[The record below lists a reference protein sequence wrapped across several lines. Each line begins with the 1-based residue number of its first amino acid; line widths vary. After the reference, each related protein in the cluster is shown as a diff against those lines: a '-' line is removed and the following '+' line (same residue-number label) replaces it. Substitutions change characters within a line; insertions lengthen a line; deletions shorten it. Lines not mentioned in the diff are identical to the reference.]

1 MGIDEISTMEN
12 LIFNLFRIIG
22 SSIAAVMLIL
32 WLYLYLKDNLE
43 INSGKIWEQKTDEN
57 D

>member
-12 LIFNLFRIIG
+12 LIFNLFRIVG
-22 SSIAAVMLIL
+22 SSIAAIMLIL

-43 INSGKIWEQKTDEN
+43 INSGKIWEQKEDEN